1 MGFVK
6 VRVKIGNPE
15 KPSVSKEVELIA
27 DIEAIYT
34 VVSKKILEELGIRK
48 GGNGNLS
55 WRTEKL

>member
-27 DIEAIYT
+27 DTGAIYT
-34 VVSKKILEELGIRK
+34 VVNKKILEEIGSEK
-48 GGNGNLS
+48 EENENLS
-55 WRTEKL
+55 